1 MLRRTIIGCG
11 QTWKLGDR
19 SEKSSI
25 TGILDHI
32 VVEQDRLHFIFGL
45 LFSKAIRCRV
55 NEAWHLTFD
64 FKFLYSLGRKTD
76 VTWVGDV
83 KDVSKYG
90 NISTE
95 FFLIVCVCVCNRSR
109 TFALVCSWSLLP
121 RRRSEQERKNKM
133 LNAAQRYFLCSRS
146 LRTHSWKWKSELSN
160 WLLFSVTYSI
170 HCQSSYEC
178 LIA

>member
-45 LFSKAIRCRV
+45 LFSKAIRCWV

-95 FFLIVCVCVCNRSR
+95 FFLIVCVCVCAIDQELSLWFVRGHYCHVEGQNRNEKIKCWMPHKDISCAHVRWER
-109 TFALVCSWSLLP
+109 TAENGRVNFRIDC
-121 RRRSEQERKNKM
+121 
-133 LNAAQRYFLCSRS
+133 CSR
-146 LRTHSWKWKSELSN
+146 
-160 WLLFSVTYSI
+160 
-170 HCQSSYEC
+170 
-178 LIA
+178 